1 MTTTLS
7 IELLDSNKEIEEKV
21 NATII
26 NILNKEISKG
36 SKSTNEDLLNLIIK
50 WIREQPEIDSLR
62 AEGVQNSLNATFG
75 LLPGQASVA
84 INHIIKAVAGSIVI
98 NIKKFDKN
106 YKGGINF
113 YIQPEDFNNLLALN
127 SGYIQNTDQA
137 LPWLDWLLL
146 KGDSVIIVGY
156 TYIPTRG
163 GRSGGGI
170 MGAGS
175 SWRVDPRFSGTANN
189 NFITRALSGRERE
202 IQKIFEI
209 IFSGIT

>member
-21 NATII
+21 NAAII

-36 SKSTNEDLLNLIIK
+36 SKSAEQDLLDLIFE

-75 LLPGQASVA
+75 LLPGQANAA
-84 INHIIKAVAGSIVI
+84 INHIIKAVVGSIVI

-189 NFITRALSGRERE
+189 NFITRALYGRERE

>member
-21 NATII
+21 NAAII

-36 SKSTNEDLLNLIIK
+36 SKSAEQDLLDLIFE

-75 LLPGQASVA
+75 LLPGQANAA
-84 INHIIKAVAGSIVI
+84 INHIKKAVVGSIVI

-189 NFITRALSGRERE
+189 NFITRALYGRERE

>member
-21 NATII
+21 NAAII

-36 SKSTNEDLLNLIIK
+36 SKSAEQDLLDLIFE

-75 LLPGQASVA
+75 LLPGQANAA
-84 INHIIKAVAGSIVI
+84 INHIIKAVVDSIVI

-175 SWRVDPRFSGTANN
+175 SWRVDPRYSGTANN
-189 NFITRALSGRERE
+189 NFITRALYGRERD

>member
-21 NATII
+21 NAAII

-50 WIREQPEIDSLR
+50 WIIEQPEIDSLR

-127 SGYIQNTDQA
+127 YGYIQNTDQA
-137 LPWLDWLLL
+137 SWLDWLLL